1 MMLDIQVLDMAWD
14 KHKNVVGLNIQ
25 NIILS
30 SYQSGKSNRKIIE
43 RGKIYTSY
51 KQIHDC
57 SLSWLGTDISVKSD
71 RVKLVLWAQTSLL
84 NVMMWSYKWFL
95 HVREMSTLT
104 YKHTNSLI
112 LKNAII
118 LNIIFNI
125 SCTEVV
131 ICIILNY

>member
-1 MMLDIQVLDMAWD
+1 MLDIQVLDMAWD

-30 SYQSGKSNRKIIE
+30 CYQSGKSNRKIIE
-43 RGKIYTSY
+43 RGKIYTSC

-84 NVMMWSYKWFL
+84 IVMMWSYKWFL

-112 LKNAII
+112 LKNVII
-118 LNIIFNI
+118 L
-125 SCTEVV
+125 TEGRN
-131 ICIILNY
+131 CLYEAS